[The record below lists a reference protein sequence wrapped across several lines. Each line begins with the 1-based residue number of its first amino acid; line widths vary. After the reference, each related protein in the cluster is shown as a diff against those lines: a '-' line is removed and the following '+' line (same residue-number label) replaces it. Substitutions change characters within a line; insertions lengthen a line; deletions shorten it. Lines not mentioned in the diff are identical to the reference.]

1 MWPPILTRFEGV
13 HLLFVRDPEKWSLC
27 EKTNHTIQQ
36 WYKEYTRY
44 IKYNDPQSAYALHI
58 LNNKHEYG
66 TLTDTM
72 KVFKH
77 ISNPTML
84 FPSKL
89 LFIHSY
95 HHHKHLFPKQH
106 IHEVNPYTKPFLMYM
121 TRHLHTVTKSVPHQD
136 QFFLQLHYAWTC
148 RVIRVLS
155 MYFNYCIP

>member
-27 EKTNHTIQQ
+27 EKTNRTIQQ

-106 IHEVNPYTKPFLMYM
+106 IHEVNLLYQTILDVYDTSLTHSNNISTTPRLVLPTTSLRLDVASNTRIMY
-121 TRHLHTVTKSVPHQD
+121 V
-136 QFFLQLHYAWTC
+136 F
-148 RVIRVLS
+148 
-155 MYFNYCIP
+155 